1 MNISQFF
8 FSQTNLESLQEVWTN
23 ILWTDETEVELISVV
38 KLKAFYRATLKHSG
52 GSMMMWG

>member
-23 ILWTDETEVELISVV
+23 ILWTDETEVELVSVV
-38 KLKAFYRATLKHSG
+38 KLTAFYRATLKHSG